1 MIFMQRYTIKI
12 LKIIYAKIKQIVFF
26 DNPITNFMI
35 INKQDCHY
43 IHINNTFLVCLFYIV
58 FFQKKKFFQ

>member
-1 MIFMQRYTIKI
+1 MQRYTI
-12 LKIIYAKIKQIVFF
+12 KIIYAKIKQIVFF

-43 IHINNTFLVCLFYIV
+43 IHINNIFLVC
-58 FFQKKKFFQ
+58 FFS